1 MTQLTDYECYRQYVA
16 LKKHFSSETYNY
28 VKYVGSIKL
37 SHDSFIRRNDYRYFR
52 TLALHKDPF
61 NLLLANFSYN
71 PNIWIGDIT
80 SEEGHRRYI
89 SWKKRQESLSYMFS
103 EEIKNLK
110 SSFNANFMLEPGT
123 HPHIIKLYLAEKISL
138 ETLVILVDIARCF
151 STWKKKLE
159 KDDVIWEEV
168 SRRISKYRPFLNYD
182 KKTYRKIVLNHFK
195 GD

>member
-1 MTQLTDYECYRQYVA
+1 
-16 LKKHFSSETYNY
+16 
-28 VKYVGSIKL
+28 
-37 SHDSFIRRNDYRYFR
+37 
-52 TLALHKDPF
+52 
-61 NLLLANFSYN
+61 
-71 PNIWIGDIT
+71 
-80 SEEGHRRYI
+80 
-89 SWKKRQESLSYMFS
+89 MFS